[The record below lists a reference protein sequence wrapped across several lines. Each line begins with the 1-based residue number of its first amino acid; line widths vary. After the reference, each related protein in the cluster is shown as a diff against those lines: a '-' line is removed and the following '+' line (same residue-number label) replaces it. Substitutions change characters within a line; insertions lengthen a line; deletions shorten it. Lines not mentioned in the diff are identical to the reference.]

1 MYYKDSLDYTPKYS
15 AVKVCLYADKSG
27 LALGYH
33 QQTLSRKGPM
43 RGLLNGTNLLLLSE
57 SVGRNNPDKWLAI
70 ASLMWAKD
78 TASVFVRFCIRY
90 NTSSLWTPCALVDI
104 DRVKKNVQ
112 RMIDNCTNLGVELR
126 PHMKTHKTMKIVV
139 STIAEAE
146 FYADGGFD
154 DIIFASPM
162 VKERISKRVI
172 SLATRLEAF
181 HVMVDSVVGMQGVID
196 TPLDGDKKWNVFM
209 EVDCGYGRTG
219 CVWDS
224 DDALMICRKAAAAEH
239 VRLEADGIPVP
250 RFGCGSTPSCS
261 RPINNMGVLT
271 EFHPGNYI
279 FYDYMQVLVG
289 SCSMDDIAMKI
300 VTTVI
305 SHKPEVGTLVVDCGW
320 NCISQDGCERPKDT
334 LPLGYT
340 PIVDHPELSRVPQQ
354 GCSLST
360 MYIPVTKS
368 SISGSQT
375 GAASDN

>member
-1 MYYKDSLDYTPKYS
+1 MT
-15 AVKVCLYADKSG
+15 A
-27 LALGYH
+27 
-33 QQTLSRKGPM
+33 
-43 RGLLNGTNLLLLSE
+43 GTK
-57 SVGRNNPDKWLAI
+57 R
-70 ASLMWAKD
+70 
-78 TASVFVRFCIRY
+78 
-90 NTSSLWTPCALVDI
+90 
-104 DRVKKNVQ
+104 
-112 RMIDNCTNLGVELR
+112 
-126 PHMKTHKTMKIVV
+126 KIVV

-239 VRLEADGIPVP
+239 VRFQGLYNHCGNTYVPDKDQKSQIQLTTVDRLVELKKRLEADGIPVP

-340 PIVDHPELSRVPQQ
+340 PIVDHPELRMRAMTQEIGKIEGNGEAIDYSKFPLGTRLYLYPHHSCATAGLQPKYYVHS
-354 GCSLST
+354 GDKILDIW
-360 MYIPVTKS
+360 IPNR
-368 SISGSQT
+368 GW
-375 GAASDN
+375 